1 MAKQTRRTKR
11 APARRTT
18 TTARRFSNRTVVGVL
33 GVFLGLWLIYE
44 TLTVQ
49 PFRWGTIVEE
59 LIIVLCVVFALR
71 LLCIARLPRGLIVA
85 SLILLPAGIIVY
97 GAYASAAEGANF
109 YRFFCLAGVGAL
121 SLLMAR
127 LLDNQPDGVLIC
139 ALLLLVSLP
148 GLFAA
153 DTLFIEELM
162 RLFLTAGVFF
172 AMVSIREKS
181 PWMALCAAPLFG
193 LAGTAGL
200 YAAFIAAGAA
210 AGMLLAAPK
219 KQRGIWVLSA
229 ALSVGLALGALLLV
243 KQLSVLSPL
252 LVTQNTMQA
261 SAWAELFD
269 HHLIR
274 VLATGVLL
282 FAVRFFSANEDASMP
297 LVLAL
302 LGGAIIRLIFS
313 SGAPDVSM
321 DVPLLA
327 ALAGAG
333 IAKTARSSRR

>member
-1 MAKQTRRTKR
+1 MTQQTRKTKR

-18 TTARRFSNRTVVGVL
+18 RTVRRFSNRTVVGIL
-33 GVFLGLWLIYE
+33 GVLLGLWLIYK
-44 TLTVQ
+44 TLTLQ

-59 LIIVLCVVFALR
+59 LIIALCVVFALR
-71 LLCIARLPRGLIVA
+71 LLCIAKLPRGLVVA

-109 YRFFCLAGVGAL
+109 YRFLCLAGVGAL
-121 SLLMAR
+121 SLLMVR
-127 LLDNQPDGVLIC
+127 LLDNQPDGVLIG
-139 ALLLLVSLP
+139 AILLLVSLP
-148 GLFAA
+148 GLFTA

-181 PWMALCAAPLFG
+181 PWMALCAVPLFG

-200 YAAFIAAGAA
+200 YAAFIAAGTA

-229 ALSVGLALGALLLV
+229 ALSVVLALGALLLV
-243 KQLSVLSPL
+243 KQLSL
-252 LVTQNTMQA
+252 LPSSLTMQNAMQA
-261 SAWAELFD
+261 STSTELFEY
-269 HHLIR
+269 HLVR
-274 VLATGVLL
+274 VLAMGVLL
-282 FAVRFFSANEDASMP
+282 FALRFFSANEDTAIP

-302 LGGAIIRLIFS
+302 LGGAMIRLIFS
-313 SGAPDVSM
+313 GGAPDVSM
-321 DVPLLA
+321 DMPLLA
-327 ALAGAG
+327 ALGGAG
-333 IAKTARSSRR
+333 IAKTARGVRR